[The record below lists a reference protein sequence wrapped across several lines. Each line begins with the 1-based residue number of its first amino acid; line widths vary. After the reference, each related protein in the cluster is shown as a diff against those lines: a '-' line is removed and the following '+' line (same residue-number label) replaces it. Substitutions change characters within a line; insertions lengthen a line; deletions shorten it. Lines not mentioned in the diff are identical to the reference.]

1 MHFGTRKHQY
11 SISMHMFYF
20 FFFQF
25 LMQVMFTS
33 SFFFSSMMPMHIL
46 VNSVSGLFSK
56 KSIRLTDL
64 SWQAHDQKQCAAL
77 GQTSEN
83 LNTRMLKVT
92 QRLGYMALT
101 EGIAHFEF
109 LVAGPGGVIRPHR
122 PAGRVADGV
131 LGRRR
136 RHHGAAHEE
145 QSYQGQRRSHCS
157 SQNQTKKGNWQC
169 VSLCC
174 SVEMQCREDCKLGPL
189 YA

>member
-1 MHFGTRKHQY
+1 
-11 SISMHMFYF
+11 
-20 FFFQF
+20 
-25 LMQVMFTS
+25 
-33 SFFFSSMMPMHIL
+33 MMPMHIL

-131 LGRRR
+131 LGRHR